1 MKIADVAACGKLHA
15 AIILTAVFR
24 FISKD
29 LCVIEINSVTKRFY
43 DLTALNNVT
52 LRISRGEVVGL
63 LGPNG
68 AGKTTLFKL
77 IAGTLKPTAGQI
89 RPTTGMWPAIGYKP
103 ERLLFPNH
111 LRVRQYLERVAQ
123 ISNVPKRDIAHVVD
137 DSLTRVD
144 LTAEANKRI
153 KDCSKGMRQR
163 LGLAQILIGEP
174 PLILLDEPTNGLDPN
189 GQIEIHTC
197 IRRLQG
203 EGKTIL
209 MSTHQ
214 LPEVTQVCSQIVILN
229 QGQIHYQNS
238 MEEAMAARSH
248 IRIRV
253 NRPLGSFADVV
264 TAVNPNIEVSEDVIF
279 LRDDAM
285 ELRRDI
291 LVMLL
296 KAGFDVLRV
305 EHQRVSLSEIYT
317 EAVQ

>member
-1 MKIADVAACGKLHA
+1 MID
-15 AIILTAVFR
+15 
-24 FISKD
+24 
-29 LCVIEINSVTKRFY
+29 INGVTKKFY

-52 LRISRGEVVGL
+52 LRIPRGEVVGL

-77 IAGTLKPTAGQI
+77 IAGTLKPTAGHI
-89 RPTTGMWPAIGYKP
+89 SPTTGAWPAIGYKP
-103 ERLLFPNH
+103 ERLLFPNE

-123 ISNVPKRDIAHVVD
+123 ISNVSKHDISRGVD
-137 DSLTRVD
+137 ESLARVD
-144 LTAEANKRI
+144 LTADANKRI

-163 LGLAQILIGEP
+163 LGLAQILIGNP

-189 GQIEIHTC
+189 GQIEIHNC
-197 IRRLQG
+197 IRRLQE

-229 QGQIHYQNS
+229 RGQIHYQNS
-238 MEEAMAARSH
+238 MEEARAARSH

-253 NRPLGSFADVV
+253 NQPIGSFAETI
-264 TAVNPNIEVSEDVIF
+264 TAVNPNIEIDDDIVY

-285 ELRRDI
+285 DLRRDI

-305 EHQRVSLSEIYT
+305 EHQRISLSEIYS